1 MKKISWF
8 EPRVNDF
15 SKKIFNS
22 TIKRNFISEGN
33 ITSLLEKK
41 ISNFINIKNVIMTSS
56 GTSAIYLAL
65 RSLKISNNDEVII
78 PNITYVATLNAVK
91 LTGAKP
97 VIIDVDPASCLM
109 DYKQLKKKINKKTK
123 AIIFVHISG
132 RSGNFKKVLKLAK
145 KNRIYTIEDAA
156 EAFGSKQNKKNLGT
170 FGDLG
175 CYSFTPTKIITSAQ
189 GGAIVTNNK
198 KLAKVIRAIKDQGRT
213 QKKIGGD
220 DIHDLFGGNFKYNDL
235 LASIL
240 IPQLNV
246 IKKKL
251 IRANYI
257 NNFYRKKLKDINEI
271 SFFKKNKGEVCLWTE
286 VVIKKRDSLFNYLY
300 RNRINCRKI
309 WRPLSSFKTE
319 KKKIHYKN
327 SYLIS
332 KKVMWLPSSPNL
344 TDKELNYICS
354 KIKNFFKT

>member
-1 MKKISWF
+1 MKKINWF
-8 EPRVNDF
+8 EP
-15 SKKIFNS
+15 KINNLNYDILRS
-22 TIKRNFISEGN
+22 ALKNNFISEGDV
-33 ITSLLEKK
+33 TSSLEKK
-41 ISNFINIKNVIMTSS
+41 IAKFLKIKNVVMASS
-56 GTSAIYLAL
+56 GTSALYLAL
-65 RSLKISNNDEVII
+65 RALNVSSKDEVIL

-91 LTGAKP
+91 LSGAKP
-97 VIIDVDPASCLM
+97 VLADVNKNTSL
-109 DYKQLKKKINKKTK
+109 LGLSEIKKKISKKTK
-123 AIIFVHISG
+123 AIIFVHVSG
-132 RSGNFKKVLKLAK
+132 RADNFKEILKFAK
-145 KNRIYTIEDAA
+145 LKKIKIIEDAA
-156 EAFGSKQNKKNLGT
+156 EAFGSKLSKKNLGT

-198 KLAKVIRAIKDQGRT
+198 KLAKVIRAMKDQGRT

-220 DIHDLFGGNFKYNDL
+220 DIHDLFGGNFKYNDI

-246 IKKKL
+246 IKTKL
-251 IRANYI
+251 KRANYI

-271 SFFKKNKGEVCLWTE
+271 TFFKKNKGEVCLWTE
-286 VVIKKRDSLFNYLY
+286 VVLKKRDSLFDYLY
-300 RNRINCRKI
+300 RNGIHCRKI

-319 KKKIHYKN
+319 KKKIDYKN

-332 KKVMWLPSSPNL
+332 KKVMWLPSSLSL
-344 TDKELNYICS
+344 TDKKLNHICL